1 MNKMSALYLNFS
13 DDYFIKYKHLY
24 FVDFE
29 NFIMRC
35 YIKTYDHITYSR
47 NTISELFFDDF
58 KISTEQ
64 EFLKMFGEL
73 NV

>member
-1 MNKMSALYLNFS
+1 MSTLYLNLS
-13 DDYFIKYKHLY
+13 DDYFIKYKNLF
-24 FVDFE
+24 FVDWE
-29 NFIMRC
+29 NFIGKFGVR
-35 YIKTYDHITYSR
+35 TYDHRGLSKNYM
-47 NTISELFFDDF
+47 SELFFDDF

>member
-1 MNKMSALYLNFS
+1 MSTLYLNFS
-13 DDYFIKYKHLY
+13 DDYFIKYKNLY
-24 FVDFE
+24 FVDCE
-29 NFIMRC
+29 NFIMKSFVR
-35 YIKTYDHITYSR
+35 TYDMRGFSKNYM
-47 NTISELFFDDF
+47 SELFFDDF

>member
-1 MNKMSALYLNFS
+1 
-13 DDYFIKYKHLY
+13 
-24 FVDFE
+24 
-29 NFIMRC
+29 MRC

>member
-1 MNKMSALYLNFS
+1 MSTLYLNFS
-13 DDYFIKYKHLY
+13 DDYFIKYKNLY
-24 FVDFE
+24 FVDCE
-29 NFIMRC
+29 NFIMKSFV
-35 YIKTYDHITYSR
+35 KTYDWRGFSKNYM
-47 NTISELFFDDF
+47 SELFFDDF